1 MILIDTSAWIEYFR
15 ATGTPAADQVRGLL
29 GDRVDDIAMCEPI
42 TMEILAGAGDDAY
55 GRLERLVN
63 GLPSLSLDAAVD
75 FRAAAQIYRAGR
87 RRGRTI
93 RSLNDCLIAAM
104 AIRHDAT
111 VVHRD
116 ADFDVIAE
124 ISNLGAT
131 RADPQ

>member
-29 GDRVDDIAMCEPI
+29 GDRVDDIAVCEPI
-42 TMEILAGAGDDAY
+42 AMEILGAGDDAY

>member
-42 TMEILAGAGDDAY
+42 AMEILAGAGDDAY

-124 ISNLGAT
+124 ISNLGGT

>member
-15 ATGTPAADQVRGLL
+15 ATGTPAAVQVRELL
-29 GDRVDDIAMCEPI
+29 ADRVDDIAMCEPI
-42 TMEILAGAGDDAY
+42 AMEILAGAGDDAY
-55 GRLERLVN
+55 GRLERLIN
-63 GLPSLSLDAAVD
+63 GLPSLSLDNAMD
-75 FRAAAQIYRAGR
+75 FRAAAHIYRAGR

-93 RSLNDCLIAAM
+93 RSLNDCLIAAI

-124 ISNLGAT
+124 ISNLEAVW
-131 RADPQ
+131 ADPR